1 MSRHEG
7 MEQAAATLGATN
19 GQFWHCRHSGAVAQS
34 ARHAVAAV
42 GQMFRSA
49 RSPRRAL
56 RCMEHGSGDVVAL
69 LAANV
74 YADLLGSVAR
84 MLQLPLLRN
93 RGNGTFEDVSQK
105 AGAAFGRWAWSS
117 DAFDFDNDGWEDLYV
132 VNGMFTREDDQ
143 PSIDVDSFFWR
154 QVVAQSPLARTPGTP
169 YNDGWRATNRLLL
182 SGGSQAQH
190 ERSVLL
196 RNDGHGGFD
205 EVSGV
210 AGVDVDQ
217 DGRSFA
223 VADFDHDGDADI
235 VLMAPRSSPQLRL
248 FRNDFASGHAAVA
261 IRLTGTKSNRDA
273 IGAQVTVE
281 TDRGRFTR
289 VVKAGSGFLSQ
300 HSKEVLVGLGTS
312 ERIAAITIL
321 WPSGLTQNVTD
332 VPVNHSVSIVEG
344 DVQVGAEPFQK
355 ASVPS
360 AAGSGARAARKAKGP
375 GTGTWLYQPFPAPDL
390 KLRDSNG
397 REQSL
402 SGAGR
407 PRILCFWATSAPP
420 SLAAIETLARQRGAI
435 TAAGACSCLY
445 PLMRSRM
452 PQRRRRQDRS

>member
-1 MSRHEG
+1 MANDFGRKNLYRNLGLVDGHVRFQDVAHQAGAEDYGAGMSATFLDYDNDGRLDIYTG
-7 MEQAAATLGATN
+7 NMWTAAGQRVTTASTFKPDATDDIREIYRK
-19 GQFWHCRHSGAVAQS
+19 H
-34 ARHAVAAV
+34 AR
-42 GQMFRSA
+42 GNS
-49 RSPRRAL
+49 
-56 RCMEHGSGDVVAL
+56 
-69 LAANV
+69 
-74 YADLLGSVAR
+74 
-84 MLQLPLLRN
+84 LLRN
-93 RGNGTFEDVSQK
+93 RGNGTFEDVSQR

-154 QVVAQSPLARTPGTP
+154 QVVAQSPLARTPGVR
-169 YNDGWRATNRLLL
+169 YDDGWRATNRLLL

-312 ERIAAITIL
+312 ERIAGITIL
-321 WPSGLTQNVTD
+321 WPSRLTQKITD
-332 VPVNHSVSIVEG
+332 VPVNHRVSDRGRECPGSRRTLPEGERSVSSWKRCTGSSQSEG
-344 DVQVGAEPFQK
+344 SWHGNLALPAF
-355 ASVPS
+355 SR
-360 AAGSGARAARKAKGP
+360 SGLEAARQQRRGAV
-375 GTGTWLYQPFPAPDL
+375 A
-390 KLRDSNG
+390 LR
-397 REQSL
+397 
-402 SGAGR
+402 AGR
-407 PRILCFWATSAPP
+407 PRTSVLLGHFGAAIAGRHRNAGTSAR
-420 SLAAIETLARQRGAI
+420 SHNGRGCV
-435 TAAGACSCLY
+435 TPACI
-445 PLMRSRM
+445 R
-452 PQRRRRQDRS
+452 